1 VIRKKKGDGEA
12 PSEWKGRIDRSK
24 KFQER
29 HSKTWKRNEKL
40 LFGAIKGDDSQENE
54 LAYCWGL
61 VKALETAIYVQN
73 PEAIVEAYD
82 DAEMLKAKLW
92 SSLVNYD
99 FDQMELKAPGNLML
113 IDNFVNGYG
122 AIIESLDN
130 ERNEVEDEAGET
142 YTTVQG
148 QEYQARRIV
157 PKDILFDPQGTRI
170 DLSDHRYV
178 ACAWYPTIS
187 QLREY
192 KDFDLPDDI
201 EEYPES
207 FSEMRRDPK
216 SAAKY
221 GDTSAAYPRQKERD
235 PAFRTICIWEIWDKV
250 NKKLL
255 NVTDYKFK
263 EIGKTDWPAKF
274 KIGARDMFPVTL
286 MAFNPVNTGFYPKPE
301 IDLIANQL
309 ILLNMLDNAIYRD
322 TLTKWD
328 KWVSI
333 ADLFTPDQIAK
344 LTDPNPKNS
353 VLEADRSTITELAR
367 SSQGQVPLDP
377 TKILFRLPNP
387 EPHQD
392 MMAIKEMV
400 KQEIN
405 DIVGYGPAERGGLP
419 QTRSAREAVAIKEK
433 LDMRLAKRADAVADF
448 YRLFGAKHIR
458 FLQQTMEIERY
469 ARVFSIAKEL
479 SAAGYQEY
487 AADDIQGDFNFI
499 VYAGTSAP
507 RSTEAKRNSE
517 MQLFST
523 LLPLIQNG
531 MIPIEPPLMRL
542 AEVNQ
547 WRGMDSLLRNY
558 KPATKA
564 LAGVLMAL
572 RTKPQEVPPQAL
584 LESAAAVVQAVLT
597 PQEIAMLAKATQTQ
611 GSANPPGARGDPNP
625 TATTAGTMGDAGTQ

>member
-1 VIRKKKGDGEA
+1 
-12 PSEWKGRIDRSK
+12 
-24 KFQER
+24 
-29 HSKTWKRNEKL
+29 
-40 LFGAIKGDDSQENE
+40 
-54 LAYCWGL
+54 
-61 VKALETAIYVQN
+61 
-73 PEAIVEAYD
+73 
-82 DAEMLKAKLW
+82 ML
-92 SSLVNYD
+92 
-99 FDQMELKAPGNLML
+99 
-113 IDNFVNGYG
+113 
-122 AIIESLDN
+122 
-130 ERNEVEDEAGET
+130 
-142 YTTVQG
+142 
-148 QEYQARRIV
+148 
-157 PKDILFDPQGTRI
+157 
-170 DLSDHRYV
+170 
-178 ACAWYPTIS
+178 
-187 QLREY
+187 
-192 KDFDLPDDI
+192 
-201 EEYPES
+201 
-207 FSEMRRDPK
+207 
-216 SAAKY
+216 
-221 GDTSAAYPRQKERD
+221 
-235 PAFRTICIWEIWDKV
+235 
-250 NKKLL
+250 
-255 NVTDYKFK
+255 
-263 EIGKTDWPAKF
+263 
-274 KIGARDMFPVTL
+274 
-286 MAFNPVNTGFYPKPE
+286 
-301 IDLIANQL
+301 
-309 ILLNMLDNAIYRD
+309 
-322 TLTKWD
+322 
-328 KWVSI
+328 
-333 ADLFTPDQIAK
+333 
-344 LTDPNPKNS
+344 
-353 VLEADRSTITELAR
+353 
-367 SSQGQVPLDP
+367 
-377 TKILFRLPNP
+377 
-387 EPHQD
+387 
-392 MMAIKEMV
+392 AIKEMV

-547 WRGMDSLLRNY
+547 WKGMDSLLRNY

-597 PQEIAMLAKATQTQ
+597 PQEIAMLAKATQAQ
-611 GSANPPGARGDPNP
+611 GSANAPGARGDPNP